1 MIESIQTIQNTH
13 FESSGW
19 GLTNA
24 MKGWM
29 KQSPVVT
36 HPKIW
41 WGFPLCSVLFPIHSQ
56 PNSKKIKKNPARVN
70 NQVKTI
76 IERWTTNH
84 ISFLGLQKSSYH
96 FSVQILDFS
105 HFFVI
110 QRQSLPSIWN
120 KTFNL
125 LFLSPLLSN
134 LLL

>member
-1 MIESIQTIQNTH
+1 MQIIQNTH

-36 HPKIW
+36 QPKIW

-84 ISFLGLQKSSYH
+84 ISFLGLQKSSYLY
-96 FSVQILDFS
+96 FSIQILISS
-105 HFFVI
+105 HFLVI
-110 QRQSLPSIWN
+110 QWHFYPLFKIEFSIYYSW
-120 KTFNL
+120 THYYIT
-125 LFLSPLLSN
+125 
-134 LLL
+134 